1 MGANHVL
8 DGARPAVGK
17 ANSMTWLVQPSLVN
31 EPFSGT
37 SDCRPRAWTTIP
49 MLTARLNSL
58 PGRTSAFGG
67 KADIEI

>member
-1 MGANHVL
+1 
-8 DGARPAVGK
+8 
-17 ANSMTWLVQPSLVN
+17 MTWLVQPSLVN